1 MCGLYTDLCSCYVP
15 VVMGRLRTLGGTFAE
30 PCLPGLG
37 LRQLDR
43 LFFSIFPAPPAAV
56 QIANTAQHFR
66 RAFGL
71 KGNPL
76 STERF
81 HVSIHGIGDYD
92 GLPRSIVDKAIEA
105 GAAVTA
111 TSFDVAFDRVKF
123 FSSSN
128 ALVLCGGEGI
138 DGLIMFHQKLGIAM
152 REAGLCA
159 GPNFTPHVTLLYN
172 GDHLDEQPINPIRW
186 TVREFVLVHSL
197 IGSTKHVSCGRWQL
211 CT

>member
-1 MCGLYTDLCSCYVP
+1 MS
-15 VVMGRLRTLGGTFAE
+15 RLRTTGSAFAE

-37 LRQLDR
+37 LRRLDR
-43 LFFSIFPAPPAAV
+43 LFFSIFPDPPAAV
-56 QIANTAQHFR
+56 RIANTAKHFR

-76 STERF
+76 LTERF

-138 DGLIMFHQKLGIAM
+138 DGMIMFHQK
-152 REAGLCA
+152 
-159 GPNFTPHVTLLYN
+159 
-172 GDHLDEQPINPIRW
+172 
-186 TVREFVLVHSL
+186 
-197 IGSTKHVSCGRWQL
+197 
-211 CT
+211 